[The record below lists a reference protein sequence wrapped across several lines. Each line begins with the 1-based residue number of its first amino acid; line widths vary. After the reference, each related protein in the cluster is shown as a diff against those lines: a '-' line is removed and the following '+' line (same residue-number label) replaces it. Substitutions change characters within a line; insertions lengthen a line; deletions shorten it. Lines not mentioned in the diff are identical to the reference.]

1 MLIDDYLYWTT
12 MFYSKYSFNVALGSC
27 FVKHFRNDTFDRN
40 KTNKICH
47 APLYFFTQCIYGKRC
62 KTLNYLHCASQK
74 PSLSTMYVNFGL
86 SIITSKVRQIISVMK
101 TETLTR
107 GDSFVSLLD
116 ILCALVRSPWSDMKA
131 SIRAGHILS
140 PSLQPSAVGRATELC
155 PAIPETFLS
164 LQGDLT
170 ILAFTDPKL
179 LFKSVHSVLETYLEL
194 LVVKSG

>member
-1 MLIDDYLYWTT
+1 

-101 TETLTR
+101 TETLVFPEKLYFKNS
-107 GDSFVSLLD
+107 SFWHFNSRFCLEDNRNISVY
-116 ILCALVRSPWSDMKA
+116 IL
-131 SIRAGHILS
+131 I
-140 PSLQPSAVGRATELC
+140 TE
-155 PAIPETFLS
+155 I
-164 LQGDLT
+164 
-170 ILAFTDPKL
+170 I
-179 LFKSVHSVLETYLEL
+179 
-194 LVVKSG
+194 